1 MAEKRTI
8 DWASAE
14 VKDGVLLV
22 ALTGASSKDWSE
34 RFEGVLRLLEQSNGA
49 WGGVGLSKK
58 AIEVKSVQP
67 AGERDCTTSWRAW
80 SCKSTQICPVRSRT
94 ASRPSRETIAIDRW
108 RSHFARWRTARA
120 RCSS

>member
-58 AIEVKSVQP
+58 AIKVNAVQP
-67 AGERDCTTSWRAW
+67 GAERDLHHFLESVVVQVNADLPGEESDGEPAQPRDDRDRQMAESFRALADGE
-80 SCKSTQICPVRSRT
+80 S
-94 ASRPSRETIAIDRW
+94 
-108 RSHFARWRTARA
+108 
-120 RCSS
+120 

>member
-14 VKDGVLLV
+14 VKDGVLL
-22 ALTGASSKDWSE
+22 APLTGASSKDWSE
-34 RFEGVLRLLEQSNGA
+34 RFEGALRLLEQSNGA

-67 AGERDCTTSWRAW
+67 RAERDLHHLPGERGRA
-80 SCKSTQICPVRSRT
+80 SQRRS
-94 ASRPSRETIAIDRW
+94 
-108 RSHFARWRTARA
+108 AR
-120 RCSS
+120 